1 MKIQNTF
8 LKQSASI
15 LQMIIECLLIELC
28 GHFNTN
34 SNSPFEMI
42 VHHFYIANFIN
53 SQNTFIKHSLN
64 ILQMIA
70 ELFSRDQSDH

>member
-1 MKIQNTF
+1 
-8 LKQSASI
+8 
-15 LQMIIECLLIELC
+15 MIIECLLIELC

-70 ELFSRDQSDH
+70 ELVSRDQSDH